1 MAKKE
6 KLEKNKK
13 DRLEKLCKE
22 WEKYE
27 QEVDYFLSF
36 KNFDVR
42 DLRLL
47 LENPS
52 PFQELI
58 RAIVISEL
66 RSTSPSARSE
76 EIIGLEHVENSEEYC
91 KDSQDENRLLEETK
105 GQLEKANIE
114 LSKISTKLQQEQI
127 ALTSIKCELVQ
138 TQAAQAAQNRD
149 MEQLR
154 QAAKETEAD
163 LKACAAQVEKL
174 LKKEEGYKQDIKA
187 LKDERKQLQVAL
199 TAAQAC
205 NQAAPAVTF
214 LRNDYALAQ
223 AMGLD
228 DLPLDDTQALIQTVA
243 VLAQLDNVQRLWH
256 ALKERCELGK
266 RPATVDESALL
277 ETALNWHNHT
287 WRSQPY
293 RLIEVNPGSRYD
305 YENQARISHVTKG
318 ETVVTLF
325 LYGISNSQGQPLCKA
340 IVSTQ

>member
-1 MAKKE
+1 MKKKE

-22 WEKYE
+22 WEKSE
-27 QEVDYFLSF
+27 QEVDFLSSF
-36 KNFDVR
+36 KNIDVL

-52 PFQELI
+52 PVQELI
-58 RAIVISEL
+58 KAIAISVL
-66 RSTSPSARSE
+66 RSTSPSERSE
-76 EIIGLEHVENSEEYC
+76 EIIGLKNIENSEEYC
-91 KDSQDENRLLEETK
+91 KDSQDKNRLLEETRR
-105 GQLEKANIE
+105 QLEKANIE
-114 LSKISTKLQQEQI
+114 LSKEQI
-127 ALTSIKCELVQ
+127 ALASIKGELVQ
-138 TQAAQAAQNRD
+138 AQAAQAAQNRD

-154 QAAKETEAD
+154 KAAKEIEAD

>member
-22 WEKYE
+22 WEKSE
-27 QEVDYFLSF
+27 QEVDFLSPF
-36 KNFDVR
+36 KNIDVL

-52 PFQELI
+52 PVQELI
-58 RAIVISEL
+58 KAIAISVL
-66 RSTSPSARSE
+66 RSTSPSERSE
-76 EIIGLEHVENSEEYC
+76 EIIGLKNIENSEEYC
-91 KDSQDENRLLEETK
+91 KDSQDKNRLLEETRE
-105 GQLEKANIE
+105 QLEKANIE
-114 LSKISTKLQQEQI
+114 LLKISTKLQQEQM
-127 ALTSIKCELVQ
+127 ALASIKGELVQ
-138 TQAAQAAQNRD
+138 AQAAQAAQNCD

-154 QAAKETEAD
+154 KAAKKTEAD
-163 LKACAAQVEKL
+163 LKACTAQGEKL
-174 LKKEEGYKQDIKA
+174 LKKEDGYKQEIKA

>member
-22 WEKYE
+22 WEKSE
-27 QEVDYFLSF
+27 REVDFFSSF
-36 KNFDVR
+36 KNIDVL

-52 PFQELI
+52 PVQELI
-58 RAIVISEL
+58 KAIVISEL
-66 RSTSPSARSE
+66 RSTSPIAHSE
-76 EIIGLEHVENSEEYC
+76 EIIGLENIENSEEYC
-91 KDSQDENRLLEETK
+91 KDSQDKNILLEETRE
-105 GQLEKANIE
+105 QLEKANIE

-127 ALTSIKCELVQ
+127 ALTSIKGELVQ
-138 TQAAQAAQNRD
+138 TQAAQVAQNRD

-205 NQAAPAVTF
+205 KQAAPAVTF

-266 RPATVDESALL
+266 RPATADESALL

-325 LYGISNSQGQPLCKA
+325 LHGISNSQGQPLCKA

>member
-22 WEKYE
+22 WEKSE
-27 QEVDYFLSF
+27 QEVDFFSSF
-36 KNFDVR
+36 KNIDVL

-52 PFQELI
+52 PVQELI
-58 RAIVISEL
+58 KAIVISVL

-76 EIIGLEHVENSEEYC
+76 AIIGLKSIENSEEYC
-91 KDSQDENRLLEETK
+91 KDSQDKNRLLEETR

-114 LSKISTKLQQEQI
+114 LSKEQI
-127 ALTSIKCELVQ
+127 ALASIKGELVQ
-138 TQAAQAAQNRD
+138 AQAAQAAQNRD

-154 QAAKETEAD
+154 KAAKEIEAD

-325 LYGISNSQGQPLCKA
+325 LHGISNSQGQPLCKA

>member
-22 WEKYE
+22 WEKSE
-27 QEVDYFLSF
+27 QEVDFFSSF
-36 KNFDVR
+36 KNIDVL

-47 LENPS
+47 LENSS
-52 PFQELI
+52 PVRELI
-58 RAIVISEL
+58 KAIAISVL
-66 RSTSPSARSE
+66 RSTSPSERSE
-76 EIIGLEHVENSEEYC
+76 EIIGLKNIENSEEYC
-91 KDSQDENRLLEETK
+91 KDSQDKNRLLEETR

-114 LSKISTKLQQEQI
+114 LSKEQI
-127 ALTSIKCELVQ
+127 ALASIKGELVQ
-138 TQAAQAAQNRD
+138 AQAAQAAQNRD

-154 QAAKETEAD
+154 KAAKEIEAD

>member
-22 WEKYE
+22 WEKSE
-27 QEVDYFLSF
+27 QEVDFFSSF
-36 KNFDVR
+36 KNIDVL

-52 PFQELI
+52 PVQELI
-58 RAIVISEL
+58 KAIVISVL

-76 EIIGLEHVENSEEYC
+76 EIIGLKNIENSEEYC
-91 KDSQDENRLLEETK
+91 KDSQDKNRLLEETRE
-105 GQLEKANIE
+105 QLEKSNIE
-114 LSKISTKLQQEQI
+114 LSKEQI
-127 ALTSIKCELVQ
+127 ALASIKSELVQ
-138 TQAAQAAQNRD
+138 AQAAQAAQNRD

-154 QAAKETEAD
+154 KAAKEIEAD

-325 LYGISNSQGQPLCKA
+325 LHGISNSQGQPLCKA

>member
-22 WEKYE
+22 WEKSE
-27 QEVDYFLSF
+27 QEVDFFSSF
-36 KNFDVR
+36 KNIDVL

-52 PFQELI
+52 PVQELI
-58 RAIVISEL
+58 KAIVISVL

-76 EIIGLEHVENSEEYC
+76 EIIGLKNIENSEEYC
-91 KDSQDENRLLEETK
+91 KDSQDKNRLLEETRE
-105 GQLEKANIE
+105 QLEKSNIE
-114 LSKISTKLQQEQI
+114 LSKEQI
-127 ALTSIKCELVQ
+127 ALASIKSELVQ
-138 TQAAQAAQNRD
+138 AQAAQAAQNRD

-154 QAAKETEAD
+154 KAAKEIEAD